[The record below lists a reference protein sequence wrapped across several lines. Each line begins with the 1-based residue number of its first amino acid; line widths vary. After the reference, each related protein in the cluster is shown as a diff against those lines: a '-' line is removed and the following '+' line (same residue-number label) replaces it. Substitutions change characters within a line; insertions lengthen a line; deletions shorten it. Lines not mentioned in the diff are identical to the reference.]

1 MEDLKASANKSQIIW
16 FLLYKD
22 KAQFVSQDSDD
33 LNRQSNAPDNSNLAA
48 ASMDYYSF
56 ITTKRTINKFDI
68 KSVIV
73 VIRILITPTAIIIII
88 EIITHAKLYYALYIH
103 GIIENNFD

>member
-1 MEDLKASANKSQIIW
+1 LEDLKASANKSQIIW

-22 KAQFVSQDSDD
+22 KAQLVSEDSDD

-73 VIRILITPTAIIIII
+73 VIRILITPTAIIII